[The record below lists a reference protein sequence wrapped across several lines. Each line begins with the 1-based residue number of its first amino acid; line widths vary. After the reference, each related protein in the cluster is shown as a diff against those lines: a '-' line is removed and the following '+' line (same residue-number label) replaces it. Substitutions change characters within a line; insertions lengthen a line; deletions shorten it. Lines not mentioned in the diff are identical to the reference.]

1 MSGLVIIC
9 CDLREG
15 NNWFDIA
22 SKIAFC
28 TKIEQG
34 VNCMAPYYTL
44 FKYVLLFA
52 WSTQHDN
59 LAQSKVWEYPK
70 VTITNHV
77 YVF

>member
-9 CDLREG
+9 CDLRKG

-34 VNCMAPYYTL
+34 VNSLYIIHYSNMFYCLPDQPNMTTWL
-44 FKYVLLFA
+44 NQRCENIQK
-52 WSTQHDN
+52 
-59 LAQSKVWEYPK
+59 
-70 VTITNHV
+70 
-77 YVF
+77 